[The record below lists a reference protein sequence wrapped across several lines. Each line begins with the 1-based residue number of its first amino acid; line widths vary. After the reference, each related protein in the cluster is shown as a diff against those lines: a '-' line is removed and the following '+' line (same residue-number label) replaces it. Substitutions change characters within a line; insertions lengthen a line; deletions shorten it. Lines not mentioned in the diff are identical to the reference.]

1 MNKVELLAPA
11 GNLERLKW
19 AILYGADA
27 VYIGGQDYS
36 LRANAIN
43 FTLDEIKEGVNY
55 AHERGAKV
63 YVTVNIV
70 FHNDDLNGLEEYLR
84 KLEEIGVDAIIASDL
99 FILDLL
105 KEKNI
110 NLEFHLSTQASTL
123 NREAVKFYKSEDV
136 KRVVLARE
144 CSKGDIKSIID
155 STHIDTEVFIH
166 GAMCMGYSGR
176 CTLSNYLTNR
186 DSNRGGCAQV
196 CRWVFDLYDKDEN
209 LINDKTPF
217 AVAPKDLSLLKFIP
231 ELIDMGVKSF
241 KIEGRMKSI
250 YYVSTLISVYRRV
263 IDEYEKNGKYEYNKK
278 DEIELY
284 RCANRETVPQYFD
297 KKPGV
302 NEQYYIGRDENTNQ
316 DFLGVVK
323 GYDEESKEIIVEQRN
338 NFKKG
343 DIINIFGPKKES
355 FNLKVEY
362 IKNENGEFVESAKH
376 PQEIIRIP
384 SKKKV
389 SENDLLRVNFFIDK
403 SN

>member
-1 MNKVELLAPA
+1 M
-11 GNLERLKW
+11 
-19 AILYGADA
+19 
-27 VYIGGQDYS
+27 
-36 LRANAIN
+36 
-43 FTLDEIKEGVNY
+43 
-55 AHERGAKV
+55 
-63 YVTVNIV
+63 
-70 FHNDDLNGLEEYLR
+70 
-84 KLEEIGVDAIIASDL
+84 
-99 FILDLL
+99 
-105 KEKNI
+105 
-110 NLEFHLSTQASTL
+110 
-123 NREAVKFYKSEDV
+123 EDV
-136 KRVVLARE
+136 L
-144 CSKGDIKSIID
+144 
-155 STHIDTEVFIH
+155 
-166 GAMCMGYSGR
+166 
-176 CTLSNYLTNR
+176 YL
-186 DSNRGGCAQV
+186 
-196 CRWVFDLYDKDEN
+196 
-209 LINDKTPF
+209 
-217 AVAPKDLSLLKFIP
+217 
-231 ELIDMGVKSF
+231 
-241 KIEGRMKSI
+241 I